1 MRCLDVTSC
10 ADPRATICPQM
21 TATTGSDCVL
31 DARPLQPCGQS
42 TASGGQGTTKT
53 RHALGRY
60 AGTVSITY
68 DMFSV
73 PDRLD
78 CFYRGVLVATTGGLV
93 SGPGTLTW
101 DYAPGSTDPPW
112 CLVVMS
118 APNAGTAWTYTLA
131 CPRGAEPTAVP

>member
-1 MRCLDVTSC
+1 MRCLDATSC
-10 ADPRATICPQM
+10 PGLRATACPGM
-21 TATTGSDCVL
+21 VASTGSDCVL
-31 DARPLQPCGQS
+31 DARPPQPCGQT

-53 RHALGRY
+53 RHALGLT
-60 AGTVSITY
+60 AGTVTITY

-93 SGPGTLTW
+93 SGPGTLSW
-101 DYAPGSTDPPW
+101 AYDPQAGDPSW
-112 CLVVMS
+112 CLIVMS

-131 CPRGAEPTAVP
+131 CPIPE